1 MVTGIAPISR
11 RIASTIA
18 IGAILGCLGPIAPA
32 MGKSG
37 VAAPK
42 DAAEVFVKAT
52 AAGDAGAIAA
62 LYTADAILLP
72 PGAPPVSGRNAI
84 KAVFAQNFSAGAN
97 TIAFTNVRSEIGQ
110 DRAAVFW
117 QWRSEIKQASGQVV
131 RSIGQSL
138 VYFRRVDGLWLISAD
153 MFHVRPAP

>member
-1 MVTGIAPISR
+1 MAIGIASIGG
-11 RIASTIA
+11 RIASMLA
-18 IGAILGCLGPIAPA
+18 MSVLLGCLATIAPA

-37 VAAPK
+37 VASPK

-52 AAGDAGAIAA
+52 AAGDAEAIAA
-62 LYTADAILLP
+62 LYTSDAILLP

-84 KAVFAQNFSAGAN
+84 KAVFERNFSAGAN
-97 TIAFTNVRSEIGQ
+97 TIAFTNVRSEVGQ

-117 QWRSEIKQASGQVV
+117 QWRSEIKQASGQIV

-138 VYFRRVDGLWLISAD
+138 VYFRRVDGAWLISAD
-153 MFHVRPAP
+153 MFHVRPAQ